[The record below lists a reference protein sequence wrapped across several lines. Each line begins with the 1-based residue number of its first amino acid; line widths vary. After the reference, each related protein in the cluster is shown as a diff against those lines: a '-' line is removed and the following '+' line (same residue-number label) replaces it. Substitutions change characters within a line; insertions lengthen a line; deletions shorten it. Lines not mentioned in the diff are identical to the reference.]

1 MAAAGDLAGQLAR
14 PEEVALLERALA
26 AGDLEVVARG
36 ISMRPALRA
45 GDRVR
50 LALRAP
56 RRGDVALVALADRVV
71 LHRLV
76 GRRGQRWLVR
86 GDAHPRCDGWVESE
100 RILAV
105 ATGFRRGAES
115 DHRNRWHR
123 LDRAPDR
130 WLGLLLASV
139 LRTGR
144 GLRRGL
150 TRGRLRPAAR
160 SDASGGD
167 VRGDQT

>member
-1 MAAAGDLAGQLAR
+1 MVAVGDLARQLAR

-26 AGDLEVVARG
+26 SGDLEVVARG

-50 LALRAP
+50 LAQRAP

-76 GRRGQRWLVR
+76 GRRGRHWRVR
-86 GDAHPRCDGWVESE
+86 GDAHPRCDGWVEPE

-115 DHRNRWHR
+115 DDRNRWHR

-130 WLGLLLASV
+130 WRGLLLARLV
-139 LRTGR
+139 RGAR

-150 TRGRLRPAAR
+150 PGPLRGRGVGAAPTSR
-160 SDASGGD
+160 DTSAPD
-167 VRGDQT
+167 

>member
-1 MAAAGDLAGQLAR
+1 MTAAVGDAAGGLAR

-26 AGDLEVVARG
+26 SGSLEVVARG
-36 ISMRPALRA
+36 VSMRPALRA

-50 LALRAP
+50 LAQRGP

-76 GRRGQRWLVR
+76 ARRGRRWLVR
-86 GDAHPRCDGWVESE
+86 GDARPGCDGWVEPE

-105 ATGFRRGAES
+105 ATGFRRGAETGDAS
-115 DHRNRWHR
+115 RWHR

-130 WLGLLLASV
+130 WRGLLLAGLV
-139 LRTGR
+139 RAAR
-144 GLRRGL
+144 GLRRRADGSA
-150 TRGRLRPAAR
+150 GV
-160 SDASGGD
+160 AS
-167 VRGDQT
+167 